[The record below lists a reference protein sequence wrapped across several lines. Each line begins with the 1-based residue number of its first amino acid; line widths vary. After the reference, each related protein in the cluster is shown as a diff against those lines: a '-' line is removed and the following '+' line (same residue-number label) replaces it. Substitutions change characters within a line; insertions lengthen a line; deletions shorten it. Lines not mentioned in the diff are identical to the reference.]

1 MFEAGGTLW
10 GAGDNNHQQLGED
23 NTRNHSKPIR
33 ILDSV
38 QAVASGS
45 GHSMMLKTDGS
56 LWMVGF
62 DGGGQLG
69 DGGNINRKTPF
80 PLRSGICAISAG
92 SFHRSEERRVGKEG
106 VSTCRSRWSPYH

>member
-38 QAVASGS
+38 QAVAAGS

-80 PLRSGICAISAG
+80 PLRS
-92 SFHRSEERRVGKEG
+92 EERRVGKEC